1 MKILFAAVMAV
12 TNRFASK
19 YGCHKNLHDR
29 GWTWRIIIFDG
40 YLLPYT
46 NIVDNPD
53 VEVSE
58 LVNEGEYRWIK
69 VPQSFMSNWEK
80 FHDPIIGSCANT
92 ENPLTNKKWILICQ
106 EVYWKVS

>member
-1 MKILFAAVMAV
+1 MKILFAAEMAV

-46 NIVDNPD
+46 I
-53 VEVSE
+53 EQA
-58 LVNEGEYRWIK
+58 GMI
-69 VPQSFMSNWEK
+69 
-80 FHDPIIGSCANT
+80 NT
-92 ENPLTNKKWILICQ
+92 EEYHLCCVAQIKGI
-106 EVYWKVS
+106 

>member
-46 NIVDNPD
+46 IEQAGMID
-53 VEVSE
+53 
-58 LVNEGEYRWIK
+58 
-69 VPQSFMSNWEK
+69 
-80 FHDPIIGSCANT
+80 T
-92 ENPLTNKKWILICQ
+92 E
-106 EVYWKVS
+106 